1 MKKRVVA
8 ACLAAVLGIAP
19 CSVGASQESEVQ
31 CISET
36 ESSDILLETCTQ
48 EFQETKPEVS
58 EETLQEIETVKQ
70 ETQSESETTAEQEI
84 QSEPEVTAEQETEAE
99 SEATTEQ
106 ETSTE
111 SKTQSA
117 DEEKSSEEIQTEP
130 QTESQEQT
138 QESIL
143 ARKNMVNA
151 SPEGDGTYF
160 NEYDENDLF
169 WANQNGQGEVAISQ
183 VQLLRSMLA
192 KVGKGY
198 SQSLRYDANYYDCS
212 SLILRCLQEFG
223 LNRVPYSTYDWNNR
237 LQGMKIGDVI
247 SFHGNGNYVAY
258 KLTAVNTDEIS
269 NPDAF
274 LVPGTIIV
282 LIEPGYG
289 GGHVAVS
296 LGSFA
301 RQDYGLDPV
310 NDNVAIVNQTRNYVA
325 SQLATRYGAD
335 KSLLMGTNSI
345 TAYPN
350 TWMDSNW
357 LGNDIWTEDGY
368 SGVYNRI
375 WRVEAF
381 NKETGVCVTNVA
393 RGTNGL
399 TAKYVLVPVDT
410 DTKLEEELSIDK
422 IEISNV
428 SSKGY
433 QVDATF
439 QATYGVSRV
448 LMPTWT
454 EKGGQDDL
462 IWHTAKVSGNTASFY
477 INTSAHNGES
487 GHYITH
493 VYLYGQT
500 GKYCMASSDANLPA
514 IEIKDYNGF
523 HTETDGASYYY
534 NHGKLADNYTGLVFD
549 QGVWY
554 YIKEGKLDL
563 NYAGLVFHNG
573 SWYYVE
579 KGRLNWNY
587 TSLVRYNGRW
597 FYVQNGYLDWR
608 YTGLVEYYGTWYY
621 VYKGE
626 LNWGYSGLIYDKG
639 IWQFVLGGRLNK
651 SYTGLVKHAGDWY
664 YVNQGQVDWTYTGP
678 VEYYGT
684 TYYIQKGYLNWT
696 YSASIELNGVTYQV
710 KHGVVKKAL

>member
-58 EETLQEIETVKQ
+58 EETLQEFETVKQ

-117 DEEKSSEEIQTEP
+117 DEEKSSEEIKTEP

-247 SFHGNGNYVAY
+247 SFHGNGNYVSY
-258 KLTAVNTDEIS
+258 KLTA
-269 NPDAF
+269 
-274 LVPGTIIV
+274 
-282 LIEPGYG
+282 
-289 GGHVAVS
+289 
-296 LGSFA
+296 
-301 RQDYGLDPV
+301 
-310 NDNVAIVNQTRNYVA
+310 
-325 SQLATRYGAD
+325 
-335 KSLLMGTNSI
+335 
-345 TAYPN
+345 
-350 TWMDSNW
+350 
-357 LGNDIWTEDGY
+357 
-368 SGVYNRI
+368 
-375 WRVEAF
+375 
-381 NKETGVCVTNVA
+381 
-393 RGTNGL
+393 
-399 TAKYVLVPVDT
+399 
-410 DTKLEEELSIDK
+410 
-422 IEISNV
+422 
-428 SSKGY
+428 
-433 QVDATF
+433 
-439 QATYGVSRV
+439 
-448 LMPTWT
+448 
-454 EKGGQDDL
+454 
-462 IWHTAKVSGNTASFY
+462 
-477 INTSAHNGES
+477 INT
-487 GHYITH
+487 
-493 VYLYGQT
+493 
-500 GKYCMASSDANLPA
+500 
-514 IEIKDYNGF
+514 
-523 HTETDGASYYY
+523 
-534 NHGKLADNYTGLVFD
+534 
-549 QGVWY
+549 
-554 YIKEGKLDL
+554 
-563 NYAGLVFHNG
+563 
-573 SWYYVE
+573 
-579 KGRLNWNY
+579 GR
-587 TSLVRYNGRW
+587 
-597 FYVQNGYLDWR
+597 
-608 YTGLVEYYGTWYY
+608 
-621 VYKGE
+621 
-626 LNWGYSGLIYDKG
+626 
-639 IWQFVLGGRLNK
+639 
-651 SYTGLVKHAGDWY
+651 
-664 YVNQGQVDWTYTGP
+664 
-678 VEYYGT
+678 
-684 TYYIQKGYLNWT
+684 
-696 YSASIELNGVTYQV
+696 
-710 KHGVVKKAL
+710 